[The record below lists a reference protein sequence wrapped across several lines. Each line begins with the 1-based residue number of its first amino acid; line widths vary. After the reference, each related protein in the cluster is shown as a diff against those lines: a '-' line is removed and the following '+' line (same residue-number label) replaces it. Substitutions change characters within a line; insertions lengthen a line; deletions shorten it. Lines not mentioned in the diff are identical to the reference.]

1 MHSKGGP
8 LPVSTYPLMRR
19 RMSVTGGDQELPQV
33 KPSPMKKSS
42 VINGDIRAR
51 LVRVWVMM
59 P

>member
-1 MHSKGGP
+1 MHSKGSP
-8 LPVSTYPLMRR
+8 LLAPIYPLMRK
-19 RMSVTGGDQELPQV
+19 RMSVIGEDQELPQV

-42 VINGDIRAR
+42 VMNGDIRAR